1 MSGLQLRA
9 GGVQRATHPDFS
21 TVGIQVPSVMISLSE
36 PQALENAAG
45 NLVPNTSRWRIRV
58 EAKTE
63 TTRKTLGVLLTI
75 PPSSGADTNR
85 VIGIGTCPGAISWD
99 IQAELI
105 AGSNGPL
112 SEAILDL
119 ASSPCCGLGGLIP
132 TTYATLE
139 PAPAFLFSDVLGPN
153 PLTIPE
159 GVKVISLTARAGIA
173 GGLVTLNPGITIGIE
188 SNDSFRIDPADLMG
202 PMTIS
207 FNAGILRWVIE
218 TSG

>member
-9 GGVQRATHPDFS
+9 GGVQRASHPDQS
-21 TVGIQVPSVMISLSE
+21 MVGIEIPSVMISLSE
-36 PQALENAAG
+36 PPSIEDING
-45 NLVPNTSRWRIRV
+45 NFIPNTSRWRIKV

-63 TTRKTLGVLLTI
+63 TTRKVLGVLLTI

-119 ASSPCCGLGGLIP
+119 ASSPCCGLGGLVP
-132 TTYATLE
+132 TSYATLE
-139 PAPAFLFSDVLGPN
+139 PAPAILFSDVVGPN
-153 PLTIPE
+153 PLLIPD
-159 GVKVISLTARAGIA
+159 GTRVISIAAVAGPA
-173 GGLVTLNPGITIGIE
+173 GGTIGLIPGITIGIPA
-188 SNDSFRIDPADLMG
+188 NGSFRIDPQFMIG
-202 PMTIS
+202 PLSIT
-207 FNAGILRWVIE
+207 FTGIARWIVE
-218 TSG
+218 RSG